1 MSVALPADAL
11 SLEQRMQALLDL
23 IEADRARQCEQILGE
38 ARQRAAALRAQA
50 RADALARLRQ
60 VFAEQR
66 ALRQQRIAAAH
77 ARLAT
82 HRRLHA
88 QQRNAALLRMAWQ
101 RLPDELLALWQQPAG
116 RAAWMANALASARA
130 RMPQG
135 PWRIAHAPD
144 WPPTEWQA
152 GLAEA
157 GATAQFEPDPV
168 IAAGLKI
175 VAQGNIIDATL
186 AGLLAD
192 RAEFE
197 SRALRLL
204 EEAAP

>member
-1 MSVALPADAL
+1 VNAALPAEAM
-11 SLEQRMQALLDL
+11 SLEQRTQALLDL
-23 IEADRARQCEQILGE
+23 IEADRAKQCAQILGE

-66 ALRQQRIAAAH
+66 VLRQQRIAAAH

-82 HRRLHA
+82 RRRLHA
-88 QQRNAALLRMAWQ
+88 QQRHAALLRLAWE
-101 RLPDELLALWQQPAG
+101 RLPDELLALWRQPAG
-116 RAAWMANALASARA
+116 RGAWVAHTLASARA

-135 PWRIAHAPD
+135 PWRIVHAPD
-144 WPPTEWQA
+144 WPPAERQTC
-152 GLAEA
+152 LAEA
-157 GATAQFEPDPV
+157 GATPAFEVDPAIV
-168 IAAGLKI
+168 AGLKI
-175 VAQGNIIDATL
+175 VAQGNVVDGTL